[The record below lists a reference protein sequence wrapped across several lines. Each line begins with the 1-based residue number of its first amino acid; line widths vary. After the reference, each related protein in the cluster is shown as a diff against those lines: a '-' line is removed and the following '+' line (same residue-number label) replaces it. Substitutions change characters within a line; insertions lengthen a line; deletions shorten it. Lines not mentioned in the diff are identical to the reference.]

1 MATVGTVAGS
11 SLSSEKVP
19 GKQWVVVKF
28 GGTSVSYGDT
38 WQQIVTRVKELQ
50 NGPDGS
56 SYNVLLVLSALTQVP
71 KQINLFKDKSHATAL
86 KTG

>member
-1 MATVGTVAGS
+1 MDSAQPDGLIFFRGHMATVSTISGS
-11 SLSSEKVP
+11 NP

-56 SYNVLLVLSALTQVP
+56 SYNVLLVLSALTQVR
-71 KQINLFKDKSHATAL
+71 
-86 KTG
+86 KTND